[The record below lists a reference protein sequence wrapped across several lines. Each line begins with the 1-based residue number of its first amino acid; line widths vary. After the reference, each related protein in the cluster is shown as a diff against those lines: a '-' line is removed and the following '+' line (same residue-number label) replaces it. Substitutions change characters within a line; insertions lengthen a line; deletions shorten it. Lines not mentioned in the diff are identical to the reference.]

1 MKSSILFIHQSA
13 ELYGSDKTIL
23 MFISNLDKQKY
34 FPVVLLPF
42 DGPLKTEFEKNNIK
56 VVIAPVLKLYRKM
69 FTPKNIL
76 KFCKEYKEGLKIIN
90 KLHKEHKFNI
100 VYSHTLAA
108 LIGIIFASKNKIK
121 HLWHVQEIIA
131 KPTIFNK
138 GFIKLLSLKSNHIA
152 VYDSKTT
159 MEFWIKN
166 NPTLAA
172 KSIAVCNG
180 LDVKEKPEPD
190 SEDIQK
196 IRKEFFN
203 VQHDDIVIALVGR
216 INSWK
221 GQQLLLEAFNKI
233 ANKYQNTK
241 LVYIGSAPPNQEFFE
256 IELKEKIASYN
267 LSDRVI
273 IIPFQENIWRF
284 WDSIDIA
291 VVPSTEP
298 EPFGMVAIEAML
310 AKKPVVAANHGGLT
324 ETVLNNETGFLFEPN
339 NQQKLADSISN
350 LIEDKNI
357 RIAFGEKGY
366 ERVHLYFS
374 LEKHVNEFE
383 TIFEILLK
391 DKKSKFFS

>member
-23 MFISNLDKQKY
+23 MFISSLDKQKY
-34 FPVVLLPF
+34 FPVVVLPF

-69 FTPKNIL
+69 FTPKGIL
-76 KFCKEYKEGLKIIN
+76 KFFKEYKDGLKVLN
-90 KLHKEHKFNI
+90 KLHEEHKFSI

-108 LIGIIFASKNKIK
+108 LIGIIFARKNKIK

-131 KPTIFNK
+131 KPVIFNK
-138 GFIKLLSLKSNHIA
+138 GFVKLLSLNSNHVA
-152 VYDSKTT
+152 VYDSRTT
-159 MEFWIKN
+159 MEFWIKDN
-166 NPTLAA
+166 EKLAR
-172 KSIAVCNG
+172 KSKAICNG
-180 LDVKEKPEPD
+180 LDVKEKPEANP
-190 SEDIQK
+190 EDVQK
-196 IRKEFFN
+196 IRKEFFK
-203 VQHDDIVIALVGR
+203 VQQEDIVIALVGR

-221 GQQLLLEAFNKI
+221 GQLLLLEAFHRI
-233 ANKYQNTK
+233 AQKYPETK

-256 IELKEKIASYN
+256 IELNAKIESYKLTN
-267 LSDRVI
+267 RVT

-324 ETVLNNETGFLFEPN
+324 ETVAHNQTGLHFEPN
-339 NQQKLADSISN
+339 NPEKLAEAISN
-350 LIEDKNI
+350 LIEDKNK
-357 RIAFGEKGY
+357 RILFGEKGY
-366 ERVHLYFS
+366 ERVHLHFS
-374 LEKHVNEFE
+374 LEKHVAEFE
-383 TIFEILLK
+383 AIFEKLLK
-391 DKKSKFFS
+391 TKI

>member
-23 MFISNLDKQKY
+23 MFISSLDKQKY
-34 FPVVLLPF
+34 FPVVMLPF

-76 KFCKEYKEGLKIIN
+76 KFFSEYKEGLKIIN
-90 KLHKEHKFNI
+90 QLHKEHKFSI

-108 LIGIIFASKNKIK
+108 LIGIIFARKNNIK

-131 KPTIFNK
+131 KPALFNK
-138 GFIKLLSLKSNHIA
+138 GFIKLLSLKSNHVA
-152 VYDSKTT
+152 VYDSRTT
-159 MEFWIKN
+159 MEFWIKD
-166 NPTLAA
+166 NPTLAK
-172 KSIAVCNG
+172 KSKAICNG
-180 LDVKEKPEPD
+180 LDVKEKPEPNLAD
-190 SEDIQK
+190 VQK
-196 IRKEFFN
+196 IRKEFFK
-203 VQHDDIVIALVGR
+203 VQPDDVVISLVGR

-233 ANKYQNTK
+233 ANKYQHIK

-256 IELKEKIASYN
+256 IELNEKIASYN
-267 LSDRVI
+267 LSERVI

-284 WDSIDIA
+284 WDAIDIA

-324 ETVLNNETGFLFEPN
+324 ETVLNNETGFHFEPN
-339 NQQKLADSISN
+339 NSEKLAEAISN
-350 LIEDKNI
+350 LIEDKDK

-366 ERVHLYFS
+366 ERVHLHFS
-374 LEKHVNEFE
+374 LEKHVTDFE
-383 TIFEILLK
+383 TIFEELLK
-391 DKKSKFFS
+391 D